1 MIGQIP
7 FEIPPFLRAMS
18 LEFLNPALLFG
29 LAALSLPIVAH
40 LLSKKRFDVVE
51 WGAMQFLDLGKR
63 RRRRV
68 RIEELLLLFLRMAIV
83 GLLALA
89 IARPTVSGG
98 FFANFV
104 STDNRDTVFVIDG
117 SYSMGRSDGETT
129 PHSHSQ
135 SVIQRMLKH
144 ARPGDT
150 FSLLDARDQVRSVG
164 GRPLRDMN
172 QLRTLVDALP
182 PPAGASNLAAA
193 VTDAVQILG
202 TTSHVRRDV
211 IVLTDGQ
218 ARGWHPTD
226 TAQWQMIDELRAQPA
241 VKPQLWVVNIQG
253 ADTPNNFSL
262 DRLNVSR
269 TRAPVGF
276 PVRVSTT
283 LRYTSEVGPGECN
296 VYFEVDG
303 QRLGDATVKSPLL
316 EPGGEFR
323 VEFEHRFS
331 TAGSHVLSVVLD
343 DDNVPGDNR
352 ADVSIAV
359 TQPLRVILVD
369 GSPHLDATRSETFF
383 AEAALR
389 SEEEQAPFV
398 DSRVVTS
405 QNLNPQVVDQ
415 ADVIVLANVATLSAE
430 QADMLLQFVEA
441 GGGLLIAPGQLV
453 DPENYRSLL
462 GDLLPG
468 DLTEY
473 VEPEEATHVDVAQL
487 QLPWQIGAA
496 DIDELATARF
506 SEYWNITPHEQA
518 NVPARFVSGESMI
531 LSSPVGRGRVMLLS
545 TPLDADS
552 STLPTKSVYVAMLH
566 EMLFY
571 LAAADEFPLNVNVGE
586 PLLQPLIDEAAEA
599 KIRVTRP
606 DGTMAS
612 PEIGGEPPLVRF
624 DDTPAPGVYVLEQPR
639 RNRAGTSSSVATRF
653 VVNFDRGERDLT
665 PLSVTGIEE
674 LSADGRITFVDSPDD
689 LETQLLTDDSR
700 TELWQLLVVL
710 VFALLCLEIWMTR
723 RLVQGG
729 HAVLDAAAST
739 GPHPPHGNI

>member
-1 MIGQIP
+1 
-7 FEIPPFLRAMS
+7 MS

-29 LAALSLPIVAH
+29 LAALALPIVAH
-40 LLSKKRFDVVE
+40 LLSKKRFDVVQ

-68 RIEELLLLFLRMAIV
+68 RIEELLLLLLRMAIV

-104 STDNRDTVFVIDG
+104 STDNRDMVFVMDG

-129 PHSHSQ
+129 PHNQ
-135 SVIQRMLKH
+135 AQAVIHKLLNH

-150 FSLLDARDQVRSVG
+150 FALLDARDQTRFVSDG
-164 GRPLRDMN
+164 PLRDAN
-172 QLRTLVDALP
+172 QLRTLIDALP

-193 VTDAVQILG
+193 VADALQILG

-211 IVLTDGQ
+211 VVLTDGQ
-218 ARGWHPTD
+218 AHGWHLTEA
-226 TAQWQMIDELRAQPA
+226 AQWQVIDELRSQPA
-241 VKPQLWVVNIQG
+241 VQPLLWVVNFQA
-253 ADTPNNFSL
+253 ADTPSNFSL
-262 DRLNVSR
+262 DRLDTSR
-269 TRAPVGF
+269 ARAPVGF

-283 LRYTSEVGPGECN
+283 LRYTSEDGPGECN
-296 VYFEVDG
+296 LYFEVDG

-343 DDNVPGDNR
+343 DDAVPGDNR
-352 ADVSIAV
+352 VDVAIAA

-369 GSPHLDATRSETFF
+369 GTPHLDPTRSETFF

-389 SEEEQAPFV
+389 SDAEQAPFV

-405 QNLNPQVVDQ
+405 QNLNLSAIDQ
-415 ADVIVLANVATLSAE
+415 ADVIVLANVATFSAE
-430 QADMLLQFVEA
+430 QAEMLRQFVEA
-441 GGGLLIAPGQLV
+441 GGGLLIAPGRLV
-453 DPENYRSLL
+453 EPENYRTLL

-468 DLTEY
+468 DLTAF
-473 VEPEEATHVDVAQL
+473 VEPEEAANVDVAQL

-496 DIDELATARF
+496 AIDELATARF
-506 SEYWNITPHEQA
+506 SGHWKMTPHEQA
-518 NVPARFVSGESMI
+518 HVPVRFVSGDALL

-545 TPLDADS
+545 TPLDDDGS
-552 STLPTKSVYVAMLH
+552 NLPTKSVYVALLH

-571 LAAADEFPLNVNVGE
+571 LAAAEEFSLNVNVGE

-599 KIRVTRP
+599 EIRVTRP
-606 DGTMAS
+606 DGTTAT
-612 PEIGGEPPLVRF
+612 PEIGGEPPLIRY
-624 DDTPAPGVYVLEQPR
+624 DDTSAPGVYELEQPR
-639 RNRAGTSSSVATRF
+639 RNRSGRDSSVATRF

-665 PLSVTGIEE
+665 PLSVTEIEE
-674 LSADGRITFVDSPDD
+674 LSADGRITFVDLPDD

-739 GPHPPHGNI
+739 GPHPPHSND

>member
-1 MIGQIP
+1 
-7 FEIPPFLRAMS
+7 MS
-18 LEFLNPALLFG
+18 LEFLNPVLLFG
-29 LAALSLPIVAH
+29 LAALALPIIAH
-40 LLSKKRFDVVE
+40 LLSKKRFDVVQ

-68 RIEELLLLFLRMAIV
+68 RIEELLLLLLRMAIV

-89 IARPTVSGG
+89 IARPTISRG

-104 STDNRDTVFVIDG
+104 STDNRDTVFVMDG

-129 PHSHSQ
+129 PHNQARAVMHK
-135 SVIQRMLKH
+135 ILNH

-150 FSLLDARDQVRSVG
+150 FALLDARDQTRFVG
-164 GRPLRDMN
+164 DGPLRDAN
-172 QLRTLVDALP
+172 QLRTWIDALP

-193 VTDAVQILG
+193 VADALQILG

-211 IVLTDGQ
+211 VVMTDGQ
-218 ARGWHPTD
+218 ARSWHPTD
-226 TAQWQMIDELRAQPA
+226 AAQWQVIDELRGQPA
-241 VKPQLWVVNIQG
+241 VQPQLWVVNFQA
-253 ADTPNNFSL
+253 ADTPSNFIL
-262 DRLNVSR
+262 DRLDASR
-269 TRAPVGF
+269 ARAPVGF

-296 VYFEVDG
+296 LYFEVDG
-303 QRLGDATVKSPLL
+303 QRLGDATIKSPLL
-316 EPGGEFR
+316 ESGGEFR

-343 DDNVPGDNR
+343 DDDVPGDNR
-352 ADVSIAV
+352 ADVAIAV

-369 GSPHLDATRSETFF
+369 GTPHLDPTRSETFF

-389 SEEEQAPFV
+389 SDAEHSPFI
-398 DSRVVTS
+398 DSRFVTS
-405 QNLNPQVVDQ
+405 QNLNLSVIDR

-430 QADMLLQFVEA
+430 QAEMLRQFVEA
-441 GGGLLIAPGQLV
+441 GGGLLVAPGQLV
-453 DPENYRSLL
+453 QSENYRTLL
-462 GDLLPG
+462 SDLLPG
-468 DLTEY
+468 DLTAF
-473 VEPEEATHVDVAQL
+473 VEPEEAANVDVGQL

-506 SEYWNITPHEQA
+506 TGYWEMTPHEQA
-518 NVPARFVSGESMI
+518 NVPARLVSGDP
-531 LSSPVGRGRVMLLS
+531 LLVSSPVGRGRVMLLS
-545 TPLDADS
+545 TPLDADG
-552 STLPTKSVYVAMLH
+552 STLPTKSVYVALLH

-571 LAAADEFPLNVNVGE
+571 LAAAEEFPLNVNVGE

-599 KIRVTRP
+599 EIRVNRP
-606 DGTMAS
+606 DGTTAT

-624 DDTPAPGVYVLEQPR
+624 DDTSAPGVYELEQPR
-639 RNRAGTSSSVATRF
+639 RNRGGTRSSVATRF

-665 PLSVTGIEE
+665 PLSVTEIEE

-689 LETQLLTDDSR
+689 LEAQLLTDDSR
-700 TELWQLLVVL
+700 TELWQMLVVL

-729 HAVLDAAAST
+729 HAVLDAAASAH
-739 GPHPPHGNI
+739 PHPPQGTT